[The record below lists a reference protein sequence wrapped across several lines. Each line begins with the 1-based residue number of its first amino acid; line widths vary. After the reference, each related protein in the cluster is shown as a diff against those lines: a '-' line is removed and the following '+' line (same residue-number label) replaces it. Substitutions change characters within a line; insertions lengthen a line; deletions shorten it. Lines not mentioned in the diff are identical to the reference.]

1 MIKCIAIDDEPLALK
16 KLVTY
21 IKRIPYL
28 ELEEQF
34 LSAVEAQ
41 QWINDD
47 NTIDAIFLDINMPEL
62 NGLDFAKAVE
72 GDHSNGPVMV
82 FTTAYS
88 EYAIEGYKANAV
100 GYLLKP
106 YGFDEFEA
114 TALKVKDICE
124 IRQQALSGSMTEAQV
139 DDNDGTIFVKSDY
152 KIVRI
157 NIDHIRYIE
166 AMSEYLR
173 IACDDKDKP
182 VIVLLSMKKIEEHL
196 PSTKFMRIHRSFII
210 NLDKIAEVKKN
221 HVILEGDAS
230 MPIGDNYKDA
240 FMNYLNKKILTK

>member
-21 IKRIPYL
+21 IKKIPYL
-28 ELEEQF
+28 ELVAECR
-34 LSAVEAQ
+34 SAIEAQ
-41 QWINDD
+41 QVIDQQQV
-47 NTIDAIFLDINMPEL
+47 DAIFLDINMPDL
-62 NGLDFAKAVE
+62 NGLDFAKSMQ
-72 GDHSNGPVMV
+72 DHSKGPIMV

-106 YGFDEFEA
+106 YSFDEFE
-114 TALKVKDICE
+114 TAAQKVKDIME
-124 IRQQALSGSMTEAQV
+124 IRHQSSAEVSA
-139 DDNDGTIFVKSDY
+139 DPNDNGIYVKSDY
-152 KIVRI
+152 RIVRI
-157 NIDHIRYIE
+157 DISSIRYIE

-173 IACDDKDKP
+173 ISCDDKEKP

-196 PSTKFMRIHRSFII
+196 PTNTFMRIHRSYII
-210 NLDKIAEVKKN
+210 NLNKIREVKKN

-230 MPIGDNYKDA
+230 LPIGDNYKDT
-240 FMNYLNKKILTK
+240 FMNYLNSKILTK

>member
-1 MIKCIAIDDEPLALK
+1 MIKCIVIDDEPLALK

-21 IKRIPYL
+21 IKKIPYL
-28 ELEEQF
+28 ELVAQCH
-34 LSAVEAQ
+34 SATEAQ
-41 QWINDD
+41 NIVD
-47 NTIDAIFLDINMPEL
+47 NQEVDAIFLDINMPDL
-62 NGLDFAKAVE
+62 NGMDFAKSLQ
-72 GDHSNGPVMV
+72 DHSRGPVMV

-114 TALKVKDICE
+114 AADKVRDICE
-124 IRQQALSGSMTEAQV
+124 IRQQAAGEVSTQI
-139 DDNDGTIFVKSDY
+139 DDGVIYVKSDY

-157 NIDHIRYIE
+157 DIDQIRYIE

-173 IACDDKDKP
+173 ISCEGKEKP

-196 PSTKFMRIHRSFII
+196 PSNKFMRIHRSFII
-210 NLDKIAEVKKN
+210 NLDKIIEVKKN
-221 HVILEGDAS
+221 HVVMAGDVS
-230 MPIGDNYKDA
+230 LPIGDNYKDA
-240 FMNYLNKKILTK
+240 FLNYLNKRILTK

>member
-21 IKRIPYL
+21 IKKVPYL
-28 ELEEQF
+28 ELVAQCR
-34 LSAVEAQ
+34 SAIEAQ
-41 QWINDD
+41 QVIKDQEVE
-47 NTIDAIFLDINMPEL
+47 AIFLDINMPDL
-62 NGLDFAKAVE
+62 NGLDFAKSIQN
-72 GDHSNGPVMV
+72 HSTGPVMV

-114 TALKVKDICE
+114 AAQKVKDICE
-124 IRQQALSGSMTEAQV
+124 IRQQSAAAVEVSTDT
-139 DDNDGTIFVKSDY
+139 DDSVIYVKSDY

-157 NIDHIRYIE
+157 DIDKINYIE

-173 IACDDKDKP
+173 ISCEGREKP

-196 PSTKFMRIHRSFII
+196 PSSKFMRIHRSFII
-210 NLDKIAEVKKN
+210 NLDKISEVKKN
-221 HVILEGDAS
+221 HVMLSGDVS
-230 MPIGDNYKDA
+230 LPIGDNYKDT
-240 FMNYLNKKILTK
+240 FMNYLNSKILTK

>member
-21 IKRIPYL
+21 IKKIPYL
-28 ELEEQF
+28 ELVTECR
-34 LSAVEAQ
+34 SAIEAQ
-41 QWINDD
+41 KVIDEQE
-47 NTIDAIFLDINMPEL
+47 IDAVFLDINMPDL
-62 NGLDFAKAVE
+62 NGMDFAKSLE
-72 GDHSNGPVMV
+72 QGHSQGPLMV

-88 EYAIEGYKANAV
+88 EYAIEGYKANSV

-114 TALKVKDICE
+114 AAQKVKDIHE
-124 IRQQALSGSMTEAQV
+124 IRQQATTDVTAQV
-139 DDNDGTIFVKSDY
+139 DDDGTIFVKSDY

-157 NIDHIRYIE
+157 AIENIRYIE

-173 IACDDKDKP
+173 IACDDRDKP

-196 PSTKFMRIHRSFII
+196 PSSMFMRIHRSFII
-210 NLDKIAEVKKN
+210 NLNKICEVKKN
-221 HVILEGDAS
+221 HVILDGDVS
-230 MPIGDNYKDA
+230 LPIGDNYKDA
-240 FMNYLNKKILTK
+240 FMNYLNSKILTK

>member
-21 IKRIPYL
+21 IKKVPYL
-28 ELEEQF
+28 ELVAQSR
-34 LSAVEAQ
+34 SAVEAQ
-41 QWINDD
+41 RIIDD
-47 NTIDAIFLDINMPEL
+47 EDVEAIFCDINMPDL
-62 NGLDFAKAVE
+62 NGLDFAKSLSQ
-72 GDHSNGPVMV
+72 DHSRGPIVV
-82 FTTAYS
+82 FTTAYA

-106 YGFDEFEA
+106 YSFDEFEA
-114 TALKVKDICE
+114 AAQKVRDISE
-124 IRQQALSGSMTEAQV
+124 IRQQAMTEVTTQA
-139 DDNDGTIFVKSDY
+139 DDEGVIFVKSDY

-157 NIDHIRYIE
+157 DIEHIRYIE

-182 VIVLLSMKKIEEHL
+182 VIVLLSMKRIEEHL
-196 PSTKFMRIHRSFII
+196 PSSMFMRIHRSFII
-210 NLDKIAEVKKN
+210 NLSKIVEVKKN
-221 HVILEGDAS
+221 HVVLDDGTS

-240 FMNYLNKKILTK
+240 FMAYLNSRILTK

>member
-21 IKRIPYL
+21 ISKIPYL
-28 ELEEQF
+28 DLVAQCR
-34 LSAVEAQ
+34 SAIEAQ
-41 QWINDD
+41 QIIANEQ
-47 NTIDAIFLDINMPEL
+47 IDAVFLDINMPDL
-62 NGLDFAKAVE
+62 NGMDFAKSLEQGHAT
-72 GDHSNGPVMV
+72 GPVMV
-82 FTTAYS
+82 FTTAYN

-114 TALKVKDICE
+114 AAQRVKDIYE
-124 IRQQALSGSMTEAQV
+124 IRHQAFNDVSMA
-139 DDNDGTIFVKSDY
+139 DDDDAIFVKSDY

-157 NIDHIRYIE
+157 DIHSIRYIE

-173 IACDDKDKP
+173 IACDDRDKP

-196 PSTKFMRIHRSFII
+196 PSSTFMRIHRSFII
-210 NLDKIAEVKKN
+210 NLKKIREVKKN
-221 HVILEGDAS
+221 HVILDKDTS
-230 MPIGDNYKDA
+230 LPIGDNYKEA
-240 FMNYLNKKILTK
+240 FMAYLNKKFLTK

>member
-16 KLVTY
+16 KLVAY
-21 IKRIPYL
+21 IKKLPYL
-28 ELEEQF
+28 ELVAECSNAAEANQI
-34 LSAVEAQ
+34 LSQ
-41 QWINDD
+41 QQID
-47 NTIDAIFLDINMPEL
+47 TIFTDINMPDL
-62 NGLDFAKAVE
+62 NGLDFAKSVAH
-72 GDHSNGPVMV
+72 DNSRSPIMV

-106 YGFDEFEA
+106 YSFEEFE
-114 TALKVKDICE
+114 TAAQKVKEISE
-124 IRQQALSGSMTEAQV
+124 IRQQAFTDVTTQA
-139 DDNDGTIFVKSDY
+139 DDDENIIFVKSDY

-157 NIDHIRYIE
+157 NINSISYIE

-173 IACDDKDKP
+173 ISCDDRPKP

-196 PSTKFMRIHRSFII
+196 PSSTFMRIHRSFII
-210 NLDKIAEVKKN
+210 NLKKISEVKKN
-221 HVILEGDAS
+221 HVVIEGDIS
-230 MPIGDNYKDA
+230 LPIGDNYKEA

>member
-1 MIKCIAIDDEPLALK
+1 MIKCIAVDDEPLALK

-21 IKRIPYL
+21 IKKIPYL
-28 ELEEQF
+28 ELAAQCH
-34 LSAVEAQ
+34 SAIEAQ
-41 QWINDD
+41 HVIEQQEV
-47 NTIDAIFLDINMPEL
+47 DAIFLDINMPDL
-62 NGLDFAKAVE
+62 NGMDFAKSLQH
-72 GDHSNGPVMV
+72 DHSKGPIMV

-114 TALKVKDICE
+114 AAQKVRDVCD
-124 IRQQALSGSMTEAQV
+124 IRQQALGDATAQIG
-139 DDNDGTIFVKSDY
+139 DDGTIYVKSDY

-157 NIDHIRYIE
+157 AIEHIRYIE

-173 IACDDKDKP
+173 IACDDRDKP

-196 PSTKFMRIHRSFII
+196 PSSRFMRIHRSYII
-210 NLDKIAEVKKN
+210 NLNKLREVKKN
-221 HVILEGDAS
+221 HVVLDDNS
-230 MPIGDNYKDA
+230 TMPIGDNYKDA
-240 FMNYLNKKILTK
+240 FMAYLNSKFLTK

>member
-21 IKRIPYL
+21 IKKIP
-28 ELEEQF
+28 F
-34 LSAVEAQ
+34 LDLVAQCRSAVEAQ
-41 QWINDD
+41 QVIN
-47 NTIDAIFLDINMPEL
+47 NHQVDAVFTDINMPDL
-62 NGLDFAKAVE
+62 NGMDFAKSLE
-72 GDHSNGPVMV
+72 QDHSHGPIMV

-114 TALKVKDICE
+114 AANKVKEISE
-124 IRQQALSGSMTEAQV
+124 IRQQAFTDVATQS
-139 DDNDGTIFVKSDY
+139 DDGVIFVKSDY

-157 NIDHIRYIE
+157 SIEQIRYIE

-173 IACDDKDKP
+173 ISCEDKDKP

-196 PSTKFMRIHRSFII
+196 SAHMFMRIHRSFII
-210 NLDKIAEVKKN
+210 NLNKIVEVKKS
-221 HVILEGDAS
+221 HVVLEGNVS
-230 MPIGDNYKDA
+230 LPIGDNYKDA
-240 FMNYLNKKILTK
+240 FNNYLNKKILTK

>member
-21 IKRIPYL
+21 IKKIPYL
-28 ELEEQF
+28 ELVAQCR
-34 LSAVEAQ
+34 SAIEAQ
-41 QWINDD
+41 KVLDQQEVE
-47 NTIDAIFLDINMPEL
+47 AIFLDINMPDW
-62 NGLDFAKAVE
+62 NGMDFAKSLNQ
-72 GDHSNGPVMV
+72 DHSKGPVMV

-114 TALKVKDICE
+114 AAQKVKDIYE
-124 IRQQALSGSMTEAQV
+124 VRQQAFSEVTM
-139 DDNDGTIFVKSDY
+139 DDEDDAIFVKSDY

-157 NIDHIRYIE
+157 NTPNIRYVE

-173 IACDDKDKP
+173 IACDDRDKP

-196 PSTKFMRIHRSFII
+196 PASTFMRIHRSFII
-210 NLDKIAEVKKN
+210 NLKKIREVKKN
-221 HVILEGDAS
+221 HVILDNETS
-230 MPIGDNYKDA
+230 LPIGDNYKDA
-240 FMNYLNKKILTK
+240 FMAYLNKKFLTK

>member
-21 IKRIPYL
+21 IKKIPYL
-28 ELEEQF
+28 DLVAQCN
-34 LSAVEAQ
+34 SAIEAQ
-41 QWINDD
+41 QVVNDND
-47 NTIDAIFLDINMPEL
+47 IDAIFLDINMPNL
-62 NGLDFAKAVE
+62 SGIDFAKSLNE
-72 GDHSNGPVMV
+72 EHSKGPLMV

-88 EYAIEGYKANAV
+88 EYAIEGYKANTV

-106 YGFDEFEA
+106 YAFDEFEA
-114 TALKVKDICE
+114 AAQKVKDIYE
-124 IRQQALSGSMTEAQV
+124 IRQQAANEVTTQI
-139 DDNDGTIFVKSDY
+139 DDDGTIFVKSDY

-157 NIDHIRYIE
+157 GIEHIRYIE

-173 IACDDKDKP
+173 ISCDDKDKP

-196 PSTKFMRIHRSFII
+196 PSSMFMRIHRSFII
-210 NLDKIAEVKKN
+210 NLTKIIEVKKN

-230 MPIGDNYKDA
+230 LPIGDNYKDT
-240 FMNYLNKKILTK
+240 FMAYLNKKILTK